1 MLRCLLRLVAFPF
14 VAILYILGL
23 FVTYIVGYAGMLC
36 RLISAVVFILA
47 VIGWVTGLGFANQ
60 LIQMVLVGFIFF
72 ILPGVGDLAISGILQ
87 IKACL
92 SKMLNT

>member
-1 MLRCLLRLVAFPF
+1 MAAFLF

-23 FVTYIVGYAGMLC
+23 FVTYIVGYARMLC

-72 ILPGVGDLAISGILQ
+72 ILPGVGDLAIRGILQ

-92 SKMLNT
+92 SKVLNT